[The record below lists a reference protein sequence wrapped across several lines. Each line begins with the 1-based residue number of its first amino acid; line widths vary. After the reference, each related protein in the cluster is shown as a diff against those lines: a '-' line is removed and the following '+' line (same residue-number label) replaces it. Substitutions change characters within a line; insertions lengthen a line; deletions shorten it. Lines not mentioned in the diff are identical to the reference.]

1 MLFRRV
7 MLGILE
13 HPAARELAR
22 RYGLALGASRFVAGE
37 TMEEALE
44 AARRLNE
51 RGFLVTLDY
60 LGEAVREGVRVEE
73 AVATY
78 RALLSSLSGAGIR
91 GDVSLKLTQLGLAL
105 GLERAEEAVREI
117 ASRAR
122 EAGTSVWIDMESSA
136 YTEGI
141 LEVYRRVRAD
151 YPETGVALQAYLF
164 RTEADLRSL
173 TGPGVRV
180 RICKGAY
187 AEPPEVAFQRREEVE
202 ESFRRLLLLHL
213 RAGGYAAVATHDEDL
228 VRYALSLFERGE
240 AEGERMEFQML
251 YGIRPDLQEELLHRG
266 FRVRIY
272 TPFGREWYLYFARRL
287 AERPANLA
295 FVLRQLLREWSGG

>member
-13 HPAARELAR
+13 HPAAREFAR

-60 LGEAVREGVRVEE
+60 LGEAVREGARVEE
-73 AVATY
+73 AVVTY
-78 RALLSSLSGAGIR
+78 RTLLSAMARAGIR

-105 GLERAEEAVREI
+105 GLDRAEEAVREI
-117 ASRAR
+117 ASLAR

-141 LEVYRRVRAD
+141 LEVYRRVRAE
-151 YPETGVALQAYLF
+151 YPETGVALQAYLL

-187 AEPPEVAFQRREEVE
+187 AEPPGVAFQRREEVE
-202 ESFRRLLLLHL
+202 ENFRRLLLIHL
-213 RAGGYAAVATHDEDL
+213 QAGGYAAVATHDENL
-228 VRYALSLFERGE
+228 VHYALSLLEREKAAG
-240 AEGERMEFQML
+240 AMEFQML
-251 YGIRPDLQEELLHRG
+251 YGIRLDLQERLLSQG
-266 FRVRIY
+266 LRVRIY

-295 FVLRQLLREWSGG
+295 FVVRQLLREWGGG